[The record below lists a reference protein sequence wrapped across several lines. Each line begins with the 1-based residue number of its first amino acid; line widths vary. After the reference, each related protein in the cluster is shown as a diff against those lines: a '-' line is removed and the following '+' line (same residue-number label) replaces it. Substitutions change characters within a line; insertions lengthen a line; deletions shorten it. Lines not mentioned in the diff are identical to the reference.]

1 MPPPSRLALALL
13 ASALP
18 SLAAAAPAHYT
29 FDPVHTRV
37 LFAVSHAG
45 FSQALG
51 TVSGSHGELWFDP
64 DDWSNAK
71 LDVVVPLERVDMGD
85 AKWTKA
91 VLASN
96 LLDAGDHPTASFAS
110 RRIEPKDATHARV
123 CGDLTLRGVTRD
135 ACMDVAFNQLKR
147 HPLPPF
153 RRTAGFSATATL
165 SRKDFGI
172 TAWPSVIGDEV
183 QLRIEAEAIRGG
195 RGAGDD
201 AGDDADAAP
210 APTAPVEPV
219 QPDPASTQ
227 TPPEP
232 TP

>member
-64 DDWSNAK
+64 DDWSSAK

-123 CGDLTLRGVTRD
+123 CGDLTLRGVTRPLTLD
-135 ACMDVAFNQLKR
+135 ARLHGAGANPMNKKQTV
-147 HPLPPF
+147 
-153 RRTAGFSATATL
+153 GFSATARL
-165 SRKDFGI
+165 KRSDFNLGY
-172 TAWPSVIGDEV
+172 AVPGVSDEV
-183 QLRIEAEAIRGG
+183 QLEIT
-195 RGAGDD
+195 
-201 AGDDADAAP
+201 AAF
-210 APTAPVEPV
+210 EK
-219 QPDPASTQ
+219 
-227 TPPEP
+227 
-232 TP
+232 